1 MKTGTQPP
9 ITTVPRYGD
18 DRADRLYL
26 PAIYAGVKVTL
37 GHFVRNLRHIT
48 AMETLE
54 YPEEQPTDITPRYR
68 GLHRLT
74 HREDDSIRCVACF
87 MCATACPA
95 QCINIVATERTDGV
109 EEKMPEIFAIDTLE
123 CVFCGMCVEACPHDA
138 IRMDTG
144 IFSITGKN
152 REDFVLQKEQ
162 LLSHSGAFGEE
173 VYDA

>member
-1 MKTGTQPP
+1 MSDRIKTVQ
-9 ITTVPRYGD
+9 RYGEQTQD
-18 DRADRLYL
+18 KLYL

-37 GHFVRNLRHIT
+37 KHFFRNLSDIT

-95 QCINIVATERTDGV
+95 QCINIVATERTDGID
-109 EEKMPEIFAIDTLE
+109 EKMPAIFAIDTLE
-123 CVFCGMCVEACPHDA
+123 CIFCGMCVEACPCDA

-144 IFSITGKN
+144 IFSITGKF
-152 REDFVLQKEQ
+152 REDFVLQKDQ
-162 LLSHSGAFGEE
+162 LLAHTGAFGEE
-173 VYDA
+173 TSRA